1 MGNYQK
7 KFVGAQHQ
15 FHDSQ
20 CALDWANR
28 FVPTPERLQLFDT
41 IIQQIDETPLPA
53 PHIVELGI
61 GPGYLAERLLQKIP
75 NVTYEGVDFSTPML
89 DLASTRLAAHRSR
102 IKFTQA
108 DLINEDWGAKVSRP
122 VGAIISTWALHDL
135 GSEKNTQKVYQTCHR
150 LLANGG
156 ILLNGDFVKPAGT
169 QHDYEAGRFLVSR
182 HLELLQEAGFGA
194 AQCLV
199 FLEQELENPTSAQNY
214 ACMKAIV

>member
-1 MGNYQK
+1 VK
-7 KFVGAQHQ
+7 KFVGAQHK
-15 FHDSQ
+15 FHDNQ
-20 CALDWANR
+20 CALEWANR
-28 FVPTPERLQLFDT
+28 FVPTPERLRLFDT
-41 IIQQIDETPLPA
+41 IIQQISETSLPA

-61 GPGYLAERLLQKIP
+61 GPGYLAEHLLKKIS
-75 NVTYEGVDFSTPML
+75 NMTYEGVDFSTPML

-108 DLINEDWGAKVSRP
+108 DLINEDWGAKVSQP

-135 GSEKNTQKVYQTCHR
+135 GSEENTMKVYQACHR
-150 LLANGG
+150 LLANEG
-156 ILLNGDFVKPAGT
+156 ILLNGDFVKPEGT

-182 HLELLQEAGFGA
+182 HLELLREVGFRA
-194 AQCLV
+194 AHCLV